1 MSLFAWCSRRA
12 GGLSMLALLA
22 LCYWVITD
30 EATRARQPAAAAT
43 ASRLD
48 RFRPSYSSAKSSS
61 LSSSPSPGTL
71 TSLFAYYCLLI
82 HILVFIFPLRA
93 CWSVWDITRSLR
105 KLSRT
110 HGRSYET
117 LRLGLRR
124 RGSSTSI
131 SSSET
136 LTSDSLT
143 SDSNGFS
150 STNSEASD
158 EPDMYTDATDVS
170 DDSVIHAIV
179 IPNYKEEL
187 DTLKETLDVLA
198 SHPRAQFSYDIY
210 LGMEQREVDGESK
223 ALSLIQEFVKKFRSI
238 DYTIHPAGIPG
249 ESAGK
254 GSNLGWAAKKLSA
267 KYSMGIRKNVVVT
280 GIDADSH
287 LSPSYFTNVTFMH
300 QSYPDTAATTLYA
313 APIVFDRNA
322 HKVPAIVR
330 VADILWCA
338 AGMSGLYRTSTIA
351 PPTSVYS
358 LPLLLVD
365 RVGGWDCDAEAIG
378 EDLHMYLK
386 CFFALNGNLTCRT
399 VLSPV
404 SQSNVTGGGKGGVRG
419 TVIDMHARY
428 KQALRHMWGALDT
441 GFALREAVVMWQ
453 ERKRTS
459 RAFRPLHRSHGD
471 SSDCYF
477 PENNV
482 SDDSLGSVP
491 ETGVF
496 SDVTQNTLKE
506 PQWLR
511 VLFLF
516 HRLFEA
522 HFLPVHMTILILAS
536 TLYMWAVDGEDHV
549 DGLRWI
555 FSVCNVL
562 RTLGFVE
569 VALYLF
575 LYESF
580 HRICVKT
587 RRREMNKANLADGMC
602 FSERTFRANLI
613 DYVLVPLV
621 APIYGAIPCA
631 QAEISHFWTV
641 DLIYTVSLKATRQRA
656 RSFVA
661 ADLA

>member
-1 MSLFAWCSRRA
+1 MSVFAWCSRRA

-22 LCYWVITD
+22 LCYWVISD
-30 EATRARQPAAAAT
+30 EWITKRPVPGLRPVPPPVAGASPQP
-43 ASRLD
+43 
-48 RFRPSYSSAKSSS
+48 
-61 LSSSPSPGTL
+61 SSPSGNSIWTL
-71 TSLFAYYCLLI
+71 VFAYYCLLI
-82 HILVFIFPLRA
+82 HVLVFIFPLRA
-93 CWSVWDITRSLR
+93 CWSVWNVTHSLR
-105 KLSRT
+105 RMT
-110 HGRSYET
+110 HSNGRAFHN
-117 LRLGLRR
+117 LKIGLRR
-124 RGSSTSI
+124 RGSSTSV

-136 LTSDSLT
+136 LTSDSLM
-143 SDSNGFS
+143 SESNGCS
-150 STNSEASD
+150 SATSEASD
-158 EPDMYTDATDVS
+158 LEPEMYTDGTYVS
-170 DDSVIHAIV
+170 EDSVIHAII

-210 LGMEQREVDGESK
+210 LGMEQREVNGESK

-238 DYTIHPAGIPG
+238 DYTLHPADIPG

-267 KYSMGIRKNVVVT
+267 KYSMGVRKNVVVT
-280 GIDADSH
+280 GIDGTRAFVHGSDSH

-300 QSYPDTAATTLYA
+300 LLHPETAATTLYA
-313 APIVFDRNA
+313 APIIFDRNA

-338 AGMSGLYRTSTIA
+338 AGISGLYKGSTVA

-358 LPLLLVD
+358 LPLVLVD

-419 TVIDMHARY
+419 TVIDMQARY

-441 GFALREAVVMWQ
+441 GFALRKAAEMWQ
-453 ERKRTS
+453 ERKHTS

-471 SSDCYF
+471 GTDCYF
-477 PENNV
+477 PIDQL
-482 SDDSLGSVP
+482 SDNSTR

-496 SDVTQNTLKE
+496 SDVTHDTLKE
-506 PQWLR
+506 PHWEH
-511 VLFLF
+511 LFYLF

-536 TLYMWAVDGEDHV
+536 TLYLWVVDGKHDTDNLGWV
-549 DGLRWI
+549 FTI
-555 FSVCNVL
+555 CNVL

-569 VALYLF
+569 VACYLF

-587 RRREMNKANLADGMC
+587 RRREMNKAKLADGMC
-602 FSERTFRANLI
+602 FSNRTIRRNLI

-621 APIYGAIPCA
+621 APLYGAIPCA

-641 DLIYTVSLKATRQRA
+641 DLVYTVSMKVTRQRA
-656 RSFVA
+656 RSSVT
-661 ADLA
+661 ADLV